1 MTSVMLY
8 TPKILGVAVC
18 MLLTLQGCSSRFTAS
33 PAGVPDA
40 IFTVQAE
47 NQRTVVRVLT
57 QAATCPS
64 IAWDGNAEQA
74 MAVRASAGTLPARGD
89 SGQQD
94 NKAAVFDVLTCEAT
108 WPQGAARAQVAGQH
122 VPAPRA
128 EIKRIVIVADTGC
141 RMKASEN
148 AFQDCN
154 DAKKWPFAQIAQ
166 SAAAKNPDLVIHIGD
181 MHYRESPCPPGNA
194 GCTGSPWGYGYDT
207 WRADFFKPGQ
217 ALLAA
222 APWVFVRGNHE
233 SCFRAGQGWFR
244 FMDAQPWSTARSCND
259 PAQDADADY
268 SEPYALPIAKDTQLV
283 VFDSSRTSGKA
294 FANTDHAF
302 GKYSAQM
309 RAVNQLTQQK
319 PHSFFLSH
327 HPLLAYAPTDDPQ
340 KIKLGGNAGLQSVLG
355 ALNPQRLFPDGV
367 SVAMHGHVHL
377 FEAISFKSAHPAS
390 LVMGNSGSANE
401 GFAPAQ
407 LAANAQPY
415 PGAVVADYAAQSEY
429 GFATLDRQG
438 AGGHSDWVLTEYN
451 VAGQAKIRC
460 NIRNGK
466 SSCQAVSP

>member
-1 MTSVMLY
+1 MPTKLLFVYAAVGAALALSGCASRLATSPTMA
-8 TPKILGVAVC
+8 PEAV
-18 MLLTLQGCSSRFTAS
+18 
-33 PAGVPDA
+33 
-40 IFTVQAE
+40 FTVQAD
-47 NQRTVVRVLT
+47 NKHSIVRVLT
-57 QAATCPS
+57 QAATCPP
-64 IAWDGNAEQA
+64 IEWDGKTGQP
-74 MAVRASAGTLPARGD
+74 MTVRANAATVPMRVD
-89 SGQQD
+89 SGQSD

-108 WPQGAARAQVAGQH
+108 WPAGAARAQVAGH
-122 VPAPRA
+122 EVRAPRS

-194 GCTGSPWGYGYDT
+194 GCVGSPWGFGYDA
-207 WRADFFKPGQ
+207 WRADFFKPAQ
-217 ALLAA
+217 PLLAA

-244 FMDAQPWSTARSCND
+244 FIDAQPWTTARSCND
-259 PAQDADADY
+259 PAQDGDADY

-283 VFDSSRTSGKA
+283 VFDSSKTSGKA
-294 FANTDHAF
+294 FATTDNAF
-302 GKYSAQM
+302 AKYSAQM
-309 RAVNQLTQQK
+309 RAVNQLTQQM

-327 HPLLAYAPTDDPQ
+327 HPLLAYAPTDDPR
-340 KIKLGGNAGLQSVLG
+340 KIKLGGNTGLQSVLSR
-355 ALNPQRLFPDGV
+355 LDPERLFPNGV

-401 GFAPAQ
+401 GFAPTA
-407 LAANAQPY
+407 LPPGAQPY
-415 PGAVVADYAAQSEY
+415 PGAVVDDYAAQSEY

-438 AGGHSDWVLTEYN
+438 TGEHSEWLLTEYDT
-451 VAGQAKIRC
+451 AGQAKIRC

-466 SSCQAVSP
+466 SKCQPVSP